1 MMRTPEEERIF
12 HALSQITT
20 PACDLS
26 GVIEQAGSHRWA
38 RLRPGRPLAVAAA
51 LCALL
56 TIGAAAVGISGA
68 WRYFA
73 PSLPQTAVETV
84 GVSQTAGDYT
94 LTVVDAVADDS
105 NILLLLALSRTDGRP
120 IDPEASLNTT
130 SMHLN
135 LEIEAERGAGSS
147 GMLGR
152 QFSQD
157 GTTLYLLFNASYVTD
172 QPDTLVNQ
180 PLTLT
185 ADGVAVRLHD
195 SDGLYHVRGDSPVS
209 LAPLAEQE
217 NPDFSDTHFRGNAE
231 EIARAAAAVGCDIPL
246 PLDEQFPDYAVL
258 GAAMTENGLS
268 LVLRSGR
275 YTSSDLVCTD
285 VFPDTLIDTRT
296 GEKYR
301 GSSGQGATL
310 EDGTRV
316 VLWSFQ
322 DCPLALDDLPYL
334 EVEVS
339 YNMDR
344 VLSDQPFSLTFTLGK
359 SSGIS
364 IPIKE
369 LLELDGLTLH
379 PTELRLSPLELRILF
394 ADGHEAAFSIRQE
407 GTAPVLHLADGTE
420 IATRWGGGRY
430 LGGGTLPSV
439 GFLVEDADG
448 ERIFIDPGQVVSI
461 TFGNLEIPVEH

>member
-1 MMRTPEEERIF
+1 M
-12 HALSQITT
+12 
-20 PACDLS
+20 
-26 GVIEQAGSHRWA
+26 
-38 RLRPGRPLAVAAA
+38 
-51 LCALL
+51 
-56 TIGAAAVGISGA
+56 
-68 WRYFA
+68 
-73 PSLPQTAVETV
+73 
-84 GVSQTAGDYT
+84 
-94 LTVVDAVADDS
+94 
-105 NILLLLALSRTDGRP
+105 
-120 IDPEASLNTT
+120 
-130 SMHLN
+130 
-135 LEIEAERGAGSS
+135 
-147 GMLGR
+147 
-152 QFSQD
+152 
-157 GTTLYLLFNASYVTD
+157 
-172 QPDTLVNQ
+172 
-180 PLTLT
+180 
-185 ADGVAVRLHD
+185 
-195 SDGLYHVRGDSPVS
+195 
-209 LAPLAEQE
+209 
-217 NPDFSDTHFRGNAE
+217 
-231 EIARAAAAVGCDIPL
+231 
-246 PLDEQFPDYAVL
+246 
-258 GAAMTENGLS
+258 
-268 LVLRSGR
+268 
-275 YTSSDLVCTD
+275 
-285 VFPDTLIDTRT
+285 
-296 GEKYR
+296 
-301 GSSGQGATL
+301 